1 MSSRAMFVFAAISGF
16 LLVAFGAFGAHVYES
31 RPFQSLGAAEMA
43 WIHTGLEYQAYHT
56 LAVMG
61 LGAAMLRRANIWFYW
76 SSALMALGT
85 VLFSG
90 SLYCLALSHLKFWV
104 FITPVGGVCF
114 LAGWVLM
121 LIGALRL
128 KRKAERH
135 E

>member
-1 MSSRAMFVFAAISGF
+1 MSSRAMFIFAAISGF
-16 LLVAFGAFGAHVYES
+16 VLVAFGAFGAHVLS
-31 RPFQSLGAAEMA
+31 QSLGQTEME
-43 WIHTGLEYQAYHT
+43 WLHTGLEYQAYHT
-56 LAVMG
+56 LAIIG

-76 SSALMALGT
+76 SSAFLALGT

-90 SLYCLALSHLKFWV
+90 SLYCLALSHLRFWV
-104 FITPVGGVCF
+104 FVTPAGGFCF
-114 LAGWVLM
+114 LIGWFLM